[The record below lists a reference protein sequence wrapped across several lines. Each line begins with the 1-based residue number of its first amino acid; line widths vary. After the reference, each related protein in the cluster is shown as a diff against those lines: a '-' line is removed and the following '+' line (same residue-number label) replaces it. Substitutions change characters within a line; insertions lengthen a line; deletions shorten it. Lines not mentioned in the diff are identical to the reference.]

1 MIFSFK
7 IAKIFY
13 MTIEWF
19 GEGCF
24 KITATGNHFSILTEP
39 PSRESGLMAPR
50 HKVDAII
57 NVFSDLSD
65 SLFGQ
70 EKKDSFAITNAGD
83 YELKGVFIKGIL
95 LSVNKNIIKSAYKIK
110 MEDISIGYLGMVN
123 SKEITPEVGN
133 FFSDTDMVLLP
144 IGGGDMIDATEASN
158 IIKQLEPKIVIP
170 MYYKIPGLKIKRAEL
185 ENFLKK
191 IEVKS
196 VEKTERLLI
205 KSKDVENWGE
215 ETKIFIVNSL

>member
-1 MIFSFK
+1 
-7 IAKIFY
+7 
-13 MTIEWF
+13 
-19 GEGCF
+19 
-24 KITATGNHFSILTEP
+24 
-39 PSRESGLMAPR
+39 MAPR

-70 EKKDSFAITNAGD
+70 EKKDSFVITNAGD

-110 MEDISIGYLGMVN
+110 MEDISIGYLGMIN
-123 SKEITPEVGN
+123 AKEITPEVGN

-144 IGGGDMIDATEASN
+144 IGGGDMIDITEASN